1 MLIGLAPNADLSRE
15 LSKFISRRLIESLDY
30 VLAAAGDALHI
41 DKQQHRDWIANL
53 RDRRAAPKTHA
64 LFHQLVAEIESD
76 DLAGAGMT
84 VDRLFG
90 EDPVASPVI
99 RFPRFDEGSLGKA
112 TPELFTRFVDL
123 EEDNR
128 LDLIAATP
136 QNVARLEQSWAAA
149 LPMIA
154 ENDPELAGELSAL
167 VSEFYV
173 AGQADSHRLELGA
186 VSCFEIWGGI
196 FINPAVLRDPLDLV
210 GMVAHE
216 CTHFLLFGFAVDE
229 ALVLNPPDQKYYSA
243 LRDEMR
249 SMDGI
254 YHATL
259 VSARMSAA
267 MHRQR
272 DSGKLDSALEKLAGQ
287 RITSARAYYA
297 RGLQEIREFGRLT
310 EPGEALLEEAG
321 HMLAPA
327 VTVSAVA

>member
-1 MLIGLAPNADLSRE
+1 MLIGLAPSTDLAGA
-15 LSKFISRRLIESLDY
+15 LSETINRRLIDSLDY
-30 VLAAAGDALHI
+30 VLGAAGDALQI
-41 DKQQHRDWIANL
+41 DGRRHQDLIANL
-53 RDRRAAPKTHA
+53 RGQKAAPKTHA
-64 LFHQLVAEIESD
+64 LFHRLVTEIESD
-76 DLAGAGMT
+76 DLASAGLT
-84 VDRLFG
+84 VARLFG

-99 RFPRFDEGSLGKA
+99 RFPRFDEQSLGKG
-112 TPELFTRFVDL
+112 TLELFIRFVDL

-136 QNVARLEQSWAAA
+136 QNVARLEHLWAAA
-149 LPMIA
+149 FPMIE

-173 AGQADSHRLELGA
+173 AGQADSHRLVFGA

-196 FINPAVLRDPLDLV
+196 FMNPTVLRDPLDLV
-210 GMVAHE
+210 GMIAHE
-216 CTHFLLFGFAVDE
+216 CAHFLLFGFAVDE

-267 MHRQR
+267 MHRQL
-272 DSGKLDSALEKLAGQ
+272 DSGNLDPAMEKLAGQ
-287 RITSARAYYA
+287 RIMSARASYA
-297 RGLQEIREFGRLT
+297 RGLEEIREFGRLT
-310 EPGEALLEEAG
+310 EPGEALLKEAG

-327 VTVSAVA
+327 VTASAVA